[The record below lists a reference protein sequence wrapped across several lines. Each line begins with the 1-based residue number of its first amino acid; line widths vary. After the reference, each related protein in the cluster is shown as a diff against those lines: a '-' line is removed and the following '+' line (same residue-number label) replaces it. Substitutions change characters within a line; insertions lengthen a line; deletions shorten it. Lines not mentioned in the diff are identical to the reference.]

1 MRITALLTS
10 LLSLVFVPTTIAMSP
25 APVSVTV
32 TVEDMNMNPAG
43 TPSWIGTYRN
53 AMQTAPTKAATVT
66 DAIASCPEAEG
77 NPGKLLSLQ
86 MVGACPVKK
95 VSTRYR
101 RW

>member
-1 MRITALLTS
+1 MRTTAVVTS
-10 LLSLVFVPTTIAMSP
+10 LLSLVFIPTTIAMSP
-25 APVSVTV
+25 APVSVSI
-32 TVEDMNMNPAG
+32 TVETTEMNPVG

-53 AMQTAPTKAATVT
+53 AMQTAPTKAAAVN